1 MVTLRD
7 YQQETADA
15 FVDKLRLGG
24 GLEPGL
30 GKTITTLSAIS
41 RIRDRQVSRPF
52 ASRWLVAAP
61 LSVIHSAWMKD
72 SAHFPH
78 MRVMSLWDKSK
89 ELIQKKIKSD
99 RWDVG
104 VLNLEQIKLRID
116 DLKLAGIG
124 HLVIDESSK
133 VANPGTKQSEVMYNL
148 AMSCDSCFLL
158 SGNPAP
164 NDLTQWFHQTQIIS
178 RGQAFSIGGK
188 PMNQWQFARMYFW
201 QKEITLGTGRKVK
214 VGRPVLLKHREDAF
228 WDIVKK
234 YWIIKRKSDVGNLP
248 PKIEMIREVEM
259 STTERRVYN
268 ELKHQLKT
276 EIGNQKIGVTQMAAL
291 MKLRQV
297 TSGFMYSGGTVH
309 SIGTS
314 KLNELL
320 DLIEGDLAGKKVVVW
335 TTFREEAARVCEAL
349 AKHGGAVQIIGG
361 MSPDDRMASIRSFVD
376 GDAKFMVANPAAAGH
391 GTDGFQKVCSDVV
404 FFSSDYSWD
413 THSQAMDRT
422 HRIGMA
428 GACMYYHLICPGT
441 VDSAIYNTL
450 QSKGEMT
457 DLAKSIL
464 AD

>member
-41 RIRDRQVSRPF
+41 RLSGPGSYR
-52 ASRWLVAAP
+52 RWLVAAP

-72 SAHFPH
+72 AVHFP
-78 MRVMSLWDKSK
+78 RLNVKSLWDKSK
-89 ELIQKKIKSD
+89 EKIQERIRAGD
-99 RWDVG
+99 WNVG

-116 DLKLAGIG
+116 DLKKANIC

-214 VGRPVLLKHREDAF
+214 VGRPTLLKHREEAF

-234 YWIIKRKSDVGNLP
+234 YWIIKRKKDVGNLP
-248 PKIEMIREVEM
+248 EKIQMIREVKLSDAELKAY
-259 STTERRVYN
+259 R

-276 EIGNQKIGVTQMAAL
+276 EIGDQKIGVTQTASL

-297 TSGFMYSGGTVH
+297 TSGFLYAGGVVH
-309 SIGTS
+309 QIGTA
-314 KLNELL
+314 KMNELC
-320 DLIEGDLAGKKVVVW
+320 DLIDGDLAGKKVVIW
-335 TTFREEAARVCEAL
+335 TTFREEARAVAVRL
-349 AKHGGAVQIIGG
+349 AKYGKAVQIIGG
-361 MSPDDRMASIRSFVD
+361 MSPSDRMDSINSFVE
-376 GDAKFMVANPAAAGH
+376 GDAMFMVANPAAAGH

-422 HRIGMA
+422 HRIGMN
-428 GACMYYHLICPGT
+428 GACMYYYLIVPGLI
-441 VDSAIYNTL
+441 DSAIYNNL
-450 QSKGEMT
+450 QVKGEMT